1 MRHMPYAATATLLI
15 ATAFACSPR
24 DRQETASRT
33 DNAAEDVRDATREG
47 ADEVGAAARDGADE
61 VRDASRDGA
70 DEVRDEARDARDYAY
85 GERKD
90 FRRDVDLRLK
100 NLDEQI
106 AGLQHDT
113 KRGVDKARDSA
124 LVNIRAARKAVD
136 RNLAHLSA
144 ASESTWDDAKAAVNR
159 SVYALQEAVR
169 RELPDGRPMGGTGPS

>member
-47 ADEVGAAARDGADE
+47 ADEV
-61 VRDASRDGA
+61 RDASRNGA